1 MEASITL
8 KKVGKIIGDKTILAG
23 LSFGIE
29 RGSLVAIV
37 GLNDSGKSVLLKLLS
52 GYENPNY
59 GQVFIQGLD
68 MEKRRSDTRQLLG
81 YVSYENDLDPWLTL
95 EQNIK
100 FNANLYSVESETY
113 KERINKYSS
122 ALNLKPYLDQYAFR
136 VSGGIQKKAMLIRA
150 LIHDPDILILD
161 EPTGL
166 LDAESIRLRC
176 DLLKDMKREKSII
189 YVSNSLNEIEQ
200 AHDRILVFHDGRI
213 IMDGHLDKL
222 LESTLDYHKIQIEF
236 DDLNDDL
243 YKSLKN
249 IATIVSP
256 NRMDNTFHFYGR
268 TRMVFFDAIKAAS
281 NEMMIDLDVKKL
293 GLRDLL
299 DSEFAG
305 KGLDLSLIH
314 I

>member
-161 EPTGL
+161 EPTGYM
-166 LDAESIRLRC
+166 DAESIRLTW
-176 DLLKDMKREKSII
+176 DLLKDLKGEKSII

-200 AHDRILVFHDGRI
+200 AHDRILVFHEGRI

-222 LESTLDYHKIQIEF
+222 LESTLDYHQFQIEF

-268 TRMVFFDAIKAAS
+268 TRTVFFDVIKAAS
-281 NEMMIDLDVKKL
+281 DKIMIDLDVKKL

-305 KGLDLSLIH
+305 RGLE
-314 I
+314 

>member
-68 MEKRRSDTRQLLG
+68 MNKRRSETRKLLG
-81 YVSYENDLDPWLTL
+81 YVSFENDLDPWLTL
-95 EQNIK
+95 KQNIE
-100 FNANLYSVESETY
+100 FNARLYSVEKSVFEQRL
-113 KERINKYSS
+113 KKYSD
-122 ALNLKPYLDQYAFR
+122 ALNLNAYLNQFAYR
-136 VSGGIQKKAMLIRA
+136 VSGGIQKKAMLVRA
-150 LIHDPDILILD
+150 LIHDPDILIMD
-161 EPTGL
+161 EPTGYM
-166 LDAESIRLRC
+166 DAESIRLTW
-176 DLLKDMKREKSII
+176 DLIKELKGEKSII
-189 YVSNSLNEIEQ
+189 YVSNSINEIEL
-200 AHDRILVFHDGRI
+200 AHDRILVFHEGRI

-222 LESTLDYHKIQIEF
+222 LESTLDYHQFQIEF
-236 DDLNDDL
+236 EVLTEDL
-243 YKSLKN
+243 YKKLKN
-249 IATIVSP
+249 ISTIVSP

-268 TRMVFFDAIKAAS
+268 TRTVFFDAIRAAS
-281 NEMMIDLDVKKL
+281 DQIMVDLDVKKL

-305 KGLDLSLIH
+305 RGLE
-314 I
+314 

>member
-8 KKVGKIIGDKTILAG
+8 KKVGKLIGDKTILAG

-68 MEKRRSDTRQLLG
+68 MNKRRSETRKLLG
-81 YVSYENDLDPWLTL
+81 YVSFENDLDPWLTL
-95 EQNIK
+95 QQNIE
-100 FNANLYSVESETY
+100 FNARLYSVEKSVFEQRL
-113 KERINKYSS
+113 KKYSD
-122 ALNLKPYLDQYAFR
+122 ALNLNAYLNQFAYR
-136 VSGGIQKKAMLIRA
+136 VSGGIQKKAMLVRA
-150 LIHDPDILILD
+150 LIHDPDILIMD
-161 EPTGL
+161 EPTGYM
-166 LDAESIRLRC
+166 DAESIRLTW
-176 DLLKDMKREKSII
+176 DLIKELKGEKSII
-189 YVSNSLNEIEQ
+189 YVSNSINEIEL
-200 AHDRILVFHDGRI
+200 AHDRILVFHEGRI

-222 LESTLDYHKIQIEF
+222 LESTLDYHQFQIEF
-236 DDLNDDL
+236 EVLTEDL
-243 YKSLKN
+243 YKKLKN
-249 IATIVSP
+249 ISTIVSP

-268 TRMVFFDAIKAAS
+268 TRTVFFDAIRAAS
-281 NEMMIDLDVKKL
+281 DQIMVDLDVKKL

-305 KGLDLSLIH
+305 RGLE
-314 I
+314 